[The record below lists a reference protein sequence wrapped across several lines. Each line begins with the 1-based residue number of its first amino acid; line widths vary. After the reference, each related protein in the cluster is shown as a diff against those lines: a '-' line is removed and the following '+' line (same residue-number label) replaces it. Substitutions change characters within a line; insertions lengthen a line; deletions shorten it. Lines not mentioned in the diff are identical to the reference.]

1 MLHQVKKIL
10 FFNLTKEKSLFLS
23 IVTKTTPHPYASVFL
38 LILMG
43 GLCLYP
49 ASGRT
54 DPNYE
59 SLTGTARAVDAD
71 TLEFGFRRIDL
82 WGADAMNRF
91 QKCLVNGQSTA
102 CGAEAWQVT
111 TNLLVATPITC
122 EVRGKNR
129 YHRNMAVCRNANGV
143 DIGQS
148 LIVRGMAVARLDQM
162 PDYETYETQAR
173 QARAGIWAGQFIDP
187 LKWRRGERLPEHEIE
202 IRRWQFDD

>member
-1 MLHQVKKIL
+1 MEQRPHIYPHLA
-10 FFNLTKEKSLFLS
+10 FL
-23 IVTKTTPHPYASVFL
+23 
-38 LILMG
+38 
-43 GLCLYP
+43 P
-49 ASGRT
+49 AVLVLALGCTLPNGPAHADPDFDTLSGT
-54 DPNYE
+54 
-59 SLTGTARAVDAD
+59 SRAVDPD

-82 WGADAMNRF
+82 WGADALERF

-148 LIVRGMAVARLDQM
+148 LIARGMAVARRDEM
-162 PDYETYETQAR
+162 PEYGATEDSAKQS
-173 QARAGIWAGQFIDP
+173 RAGAWAGEFIDP
-187 LKWRRGERLPEHEIE
+187 LQWRRGERLPEHEIE
-202 IRRWQFDD
+202 IRRWQRDE